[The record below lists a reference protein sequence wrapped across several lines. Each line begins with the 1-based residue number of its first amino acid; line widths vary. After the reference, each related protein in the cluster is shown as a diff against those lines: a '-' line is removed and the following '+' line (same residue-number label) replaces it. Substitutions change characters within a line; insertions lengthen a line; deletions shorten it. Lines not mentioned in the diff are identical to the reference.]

1 MKSDNLQREELQH
14 NKLQRNELPRNRLP
28 VMILAGGFGT
38 RLREETEFRP
48 KPMVPIGG
56 MPMLWHIM
64 KIYSHFGFYRFII
77 CLGYKGDMI
86 KNYFLNLKLQGID
99 FTINTKSGDIVEHC
113 VSEEDWEVTLVDT
126 GQNCMTGGRVAR
138 AAQYVDT
145 DKFLLTYGDGLAN
158 VDILNLLDFHEQHGC
173 LATLTG
179 VNLPSRFGNLK
190 LDGNKVESFLE
201 KKQISDEWINGGFF
215 VLEREFL
222 KYLTI
227 NSDCVLEQVPLFSA
241 AQDGELMVYKHAGF
255 WQCMDTL
262 REHEL
267 LEKLWQTGA
276 PWKVWEDKKESFTP
290 AKIDRE
296 KIRQA
301 SI

>member
-1 MKSDNLQREELQH
+1 MK
-14 NKLQRNELPRNRLP
+14 RNNLP
-28 VMILAGGFGT
+28 VMILAGGLGT

-56 MPMLWHIM
+56 MPILWHIM

-77 CLGYKGDMI
+77 CLGYKGEMI

-99 FTINTKSGDIVEHC
+99 FTINTKSGMVVEHQ
-113 VSEEDWEVTLVDT
+113 VNNEEWEITLVDT
-126 GQNCMTGGRVAR
+126 GKDCMTGGRVAR
-138 AAQYVDT
+138 AAMYIDT
-145 DKFLLTYGDGLAN
+145 DRFLLTYGDGLAD
-158 VDILNLLDFHEQHGC
+158 VDISKLLNFHEAHGK

-190 LDGNKVESFLE
+190 LAENRIESFLE

-222 KYLTI
+222 KYLSI
-227 NSDCVLEQVPLFSA
+227 DSNCILEQNPMFNVA
-241 AQDGELMVYKHAGF
+241 KDEQLMVYKHTGF

-267 LEKLWQTGA
+267 LEKMWTTTA
-276 PWKVWEDKKESFTP
+276 PWKVWKDKNKSFIP
-290 AKIDRE
+290 AKLNNE
-296 KIRQA
+296 KLKQV
-301 SI
+301 SL